1 MDGWEFYEALDLLLK
16 FSSIDIVLVDR
27 WIVTIEWPLA
37 KLWFIL
43 EQEQISSQLNL
54 FVALQNQ
61 DLF

>member
-27 WIVTIEWPLA
+27 WIVTIEWRLA

-43 EQEQISSQLNL
+43 EQEQIRSQLNL